1 MSEPRLTH
9 DQVKQ
14 FRYALSRA
22 AWAQMADIRIDL
34 ADLDLLVSHAE
45 RTLAPTLLTQAQL
58 QAAGIPTANST
69 ETA

>member
-1 MSEPRLTH
+1 MTRLSP

-14 FRYALSRA
+14 FRYALTRA
-22 AWAQMADIRIDL
+22 AWTKMTDVRIDL
-34 ADLDLLVSHAE
+34 ADLELLVSHAE
-45 RTLAPTLLTQAQL
+45 RTMAPTPLTEAQL